1 MKQYDLQVVENIDLS
16 EEIERSLK
24 VDLEQVQVTFDDNMH
39 AVLYVKPVDG
49 ESFTVYPE
57 PSDVKLFFDNVRSPE
72 FDSIRENL
80 GQKYYG
86 LVARHPDLKTDVL
99 MPKVS
104 ADLDLSR
111 ISKVNITKDRY
122 KPESTI
128 IFATID
134 GQQQK
139 PIELSQIEAQ
149 RYWLVDDKNL
159 YKLLVAAQ
167 KFEETFERAGIPM
180 MENRMSYAR
189 QFYDQL
195 KGSYEK
201 DPANQPNKKGGSGP
215 SSEKK

>member
-1 MKQYDLQVVENIDLS
+1 MVSHSPFIRK
-16 EEIERSLK
+16 
-24 VDLEQVQVTFDDNMH
+24 
-39 AVLYVKPVDG
+39 
-49 ESFTVYPE
+49 

-167 KFEETFERAGIPM
+167 KFEEQLHVNNGQSEGDQGQFRDSHEGSGVDSSSPSAEVSAEEDKQER
-180 MENRMSYAR
+180 
-189 QFYDQL
+189 
-195 KGSYEK
+195 
-201 DPANQPNKKGGSGP
+201 KGGIRM
-215 SSEKK
+215 

>member
-1 MKQYDLQVVENIDLS
+1 MLIAL
-16 EEIERSLK
+16 L
-24 VDLEQVQVTFDDNMH
+24 
-39 AVLYVKPVDG
+39 DG
-49 ESFTVYPE
+49 RAE
-57 PSDVKLFFDNVRSPE
+57 LFFDNVRSPE

-104 ADLDLSR
+104 SDLDLSR
-111 ISKVNITKDRY
+111 ISKVNITKDRF

-159 YKLLVAAQ
+159 YKLLMKDQVLIVLRRLP
-167 KFEETFERAGIPM
+167 KFR
-180 MENRMSYAR
+180 
-189 QFYDQL
+189 L
-195 KGSYEK
+195 KK
-201 DPANQPNKKGGSGP
+201 TNKKGKVASVCDAP
-215 SSEKK
+215 LPILSYVPDLVHVELEKKFKKT